1 MENVDKIVALKNE
14 YIDLSNLREFVW
26 MYHPSNPDFVN
37 PIREYERL
45 TNKLEELEFKIST
58 LEREINSL
66 N

>member
-1 MENVDKIVALKNE
+1 MENVDKIVELKNE
-14 YIDLSNLREFVW
+14 YIDLSNLRELVW

-37 PIREYERL
+37 PIKEYERL
-45 TNKLEELEFKIST
+45 TNKLDELEFRIST